1 MPENPPIAS
10 GLEHTKEL
18 PTRVAVTGRTVNGR
32 IVTEVLTLDGTNP
45 VTTKNKFVSA
55 AYPEVV
61 DRDPATENF
70 TIVIDK
76 ESTMP
81 AIRCPNCEK
90 FASLETGEEPEIQG
104 DEVQGDEDD
113 GFIITGEVRIV
124 RICQDCGEELKEANL
139 EFEMECPPGFSE
151 DGWEYE
157 LGATATER
165 IDRVNAKG
173 RPIKPRYAKSFYG
186 AEITATFTGPEETC
200 VACNGSGHYD
210 ADGSPECSACEGSGK
225 TREETEVSVTVDE
238 QASFFEELV

>member
-18 PTRVAVTGRTVNGR
+18 STRVAVTGRTVDGR

-45 VTTKNKFVSA
+45 VTTENKFVA
-55 AYPEVV
+55 AGQPKVV
-61 DRDPATENF
+61 DYDPATENF

-76 ESTMP
+76 ESMMP

-90 FASLETGEEPEIQG
+90 FASLETAEEPEIQG
-104 DEVQGDEDD
+104 EEIQGDEDD
-113 GFIITGEVRIV
+113 GYFITGEVRIV
-124 RICQDCGEELKEANL
+124 RVCQDCGEELKEANL

-157 LGATATER
+157 LDSTVTER
-165 IDRVNAKG
+165 ADTVNSKG
-173 RPIKPRYAKSFYG
+173 RPIKPRYAKSYYG
-186 AEITATFTGPEETC
+186 AEITATFTSPEVAC

-210 ADGSPECSACEGSGK
+210 TVGSPTCSECRGNGK
-225 TREETEVSVTVDE
+225 TSESTEVSVIVDE